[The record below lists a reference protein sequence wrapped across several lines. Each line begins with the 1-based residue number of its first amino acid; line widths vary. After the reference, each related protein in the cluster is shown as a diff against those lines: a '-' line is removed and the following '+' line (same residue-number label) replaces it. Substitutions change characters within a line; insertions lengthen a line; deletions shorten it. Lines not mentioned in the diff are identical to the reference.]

1 MSRNFLGLQDI
12 EDEVEILG
20 TTVYETEVN
29 SNEQIQMNSNSKTD
43 DQPLTIQRFREDG
56 GRMWSNL
63 HLGRGSSYPGRTG
76 WTTLKKTSLAATKT
90 RR

>member
-1 MSRNFLGLQDI
+1 MSWHFLGLQDI

-29 SNEQIQMNSNSKTD
+29 SNEQVQMNSNCETD
-43 DQPLTIQRFREDG
+43 DQPLTIQRFRED
-56 GRMWSNL
+56 NVDE
-63 HLGRGSSYPGRTG
+63 SSPRQRFIVSREDGLDD
-76 WTTLKKTSLAATKT
+76 LKKTSLAATKT